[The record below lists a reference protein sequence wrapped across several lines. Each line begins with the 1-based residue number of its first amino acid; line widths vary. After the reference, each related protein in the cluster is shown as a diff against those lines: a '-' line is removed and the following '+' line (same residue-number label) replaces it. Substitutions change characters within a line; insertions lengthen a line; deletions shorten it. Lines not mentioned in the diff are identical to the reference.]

1 MRGALYRRPMKP
13 EVILHSFDY
22 LTQAAATTVAV
33 SFAGIAFGFVIG
45 ALVCVARVSPRPWLR
60 RLGGAYVSVFRGVP
74 FLVQL
79 LFVYYFLAEY
89 GLDVPA
95 IVAAIGALALSSAA
109 YQAE

>member
-1 MRGALYRRPMKP
+1 MKP
-13 EVILHSFDY
+13 EVILHSLGY

-45 ALVCVARVSPRPWLR
+45 ALVCVARASPRRSLR
-60 RLGGAYVSVFRGVP
+60 NVGGAYISVFRGVRL
-74 FLVQL
+74 LVQL

-95 IVAAIGALALSSAA
+95 IVAAVGALALSSAA
-109 YQAE
+109 Y